1 MWGTRLASME
11 DTELT
16 LEQFKQFI
24 VVLAAQEQL
33 RGEVK
38 DGNITPA
45 DAGRMAVHAFRL
57 LDTDQSETISFKEFE
72 VRGLSTEH
80 AANTQNDRICQCCL
94 STLSNAV
101 PALQDVWSVYKVLK
115 LLHGNNVLRQEL
127 VLEQGKRKIA
137 LLDAKS
143 TDQARALTETAV
155 ADKAQFDA
163 NISPVQ
169 KCHGHTFRQWDFL
182 SLWLCLGHS
191 MALAFHSSRN
201 AGSEKDRIVWIGRTF
216 TSLHFVDAVS
226 RLVGQMQHPSL
237 TEAHR
242 QVGSTC

>member
-1 MWGTRLASME
+1 MLPTSR
-11 DTELT
+11 
-16 LEQFKQFI
+16 
-24 VVLAAQEQL
+24 
-33 RGEVK
+33 
-38 DGNITPA
+38 IT
-45 DAGRMAVHAFRL
+45 
-57 LDTDQSETISFKEFE
+57 
-72 VRGLSTEH
+72 
-80 AANTQNDRICQCCL
+80 NDRICQRCI
-94 STLSNAV
+94 STLSHAV
-101 PALQDVWSVYKVLK
+101 PGLQDVWSVYKVLK
-115 LLHGNNVLRQEL
+115 LLHGNNILRQEL

-163 NISPVQ
+163 SILPVQ
-169 KCHGHTFRQWDFL
+169 KSHGLTFRQWDFL

-191 MALAFHSSRN
+191 MALAFHSSHN
-201 AGSEKDRIVWIGRTF
+201 SGYEADNIVWVGRTF
-216 TSLHFVDAVS
+216 TSLHFVDVVS